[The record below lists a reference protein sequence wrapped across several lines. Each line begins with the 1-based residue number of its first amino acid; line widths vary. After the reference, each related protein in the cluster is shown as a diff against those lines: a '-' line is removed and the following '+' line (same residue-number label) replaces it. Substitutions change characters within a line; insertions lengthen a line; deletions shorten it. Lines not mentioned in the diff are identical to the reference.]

1 MISRSAIIRSS
12 VVTLLSLAFL
22 TISINGVSVLSLFSP
37 LEGDSDFQLSD
48 LYTKVADRRP
58 VSQCSDDVVVVAT
71 DGCRRS
77 DIVDLIAALETFSP
91 AAIGVDVN
99 FRYPSEDDTR
109 MIEVFDACEN
119 LTLPLILSQDS
130 DGETFQVDEN
140 ENSFLISWL
149 DSERFSVVNLERY
162 TMWGS
167 VRTFRPTYSTPEG
180 VIPGFALRLA
190 FLADPEK
197 AEAFTSRKHD
207 SEYINY
213 PSRTFEVLEPG
224 DIINEDGSLD
234 EGVKNSICGRVV
246 LLGDLDNSK
255 DVFPV
260 PHKEMMPGVMIHAHC
275 VDTILAG
282 RGIDSMPMWLN
293 IVLSVILC
301 FVFALLHLS
310 VERRLDNG
318 VDFVMRVFQILLM
331 FALYWLGCVLYI
343 RNYYVD
349 MSLVLLMVV
358 TSALSMDICSGV
370 AQILSQII
378 NRFKK

>member
-71 DGCRRS
+71 DDCRRS

-140 ENSFLISWL
+140 ENSFLTSWL

-234 EGVKNSICGRVV
+234 DGVKNSICGRVV

>member
-71 DGCRRS
+71 DDCRRS

-234 EGVKNSICGRVV
+234 DGVKNSICGRVV

>member
-1 MISRSAIIRSS
+1 MISRTAIIRSS

-71 DGCRRS
+71 DDCRRS

-234 EGVKNSICGRVV
+234 DGVKNSICGRVV

>member
-71 DGCRRS
+71 DDCRRS

-140 ENSFLISWL
+140 ENSFLTSWL

-246 LLGDLDNSK
+246 ILGDLDNSK

>member
-234 EGVKNSICGRVV
+234 DGVKNSICGRVV

>member
-1 MISRSAIIRSS
+1 MISRTAIIRSS

-71 DGCRRS
+71 DDCRRS

-140 ENSFLISWL
+140 ENSFLTSWL

-234 EGVKNSICGRVV
+234 DGVKNSICGRVV
-246 LLGDLDNSK
+246 ILGDLDNSK

>member
-71 DGCRRS
+71 DDCRRS

-234 EGVKNSICGRVV
+234 DGVKNSICGRVV
-246 LLGDLDNSK
+246 ILGDLDNSK

>member
-1 MISRSAIIRSS
+1 MISRTAIIRSS

-140 ENSFLISWL
+140 ENSFLTSWL

-234 EGVKNSICGRVV
+234 DGVKNSICGRVV

>member
-1 MISRSAIIRSS
+1 MISRTAIIRSS

-140 ENSFLISWL
+140 ENSFLTSWL

-234 EGVKNSICGRVV
+234 DGVKNSICGRVV
-246 LLGDLDNSK
+246 ILGDLDNSK

>member
-1 MISRSAIIRSS
+1 MISRTAIIRSS

-140 ENSFLISWL
+140 ENSFLTSWL

-234 EGVKNSICGRVV
+234 DGVKNSICGRVV

-331 FALYWLGCVLYI
+331 FVLYWLGCVLYI

-378 NRFKK
+378 SRFKK

>member
-71 DGCRRS
+71 DDCRRS
-77 DIVDLIAALETFSP
+77 DIVDLIAALETFFP

-140 ENSFLISWL
+140 ENSFLTSWL

-234 EGVKNSICGRVV
+234 DGVKNSICGRVV

>member
-58 VSQCSDDVVVVAT
+58 VLQCSDDVVVVAT

-140 ENSFLISWL
+140 ENSFLTSWL

-234 EGVKNSICGRVV
+234 DGVKNSICGRVV

-378 NRFKK
+378 SRFKK

>member
-130 DGETFQVDEN
+130 DGETFLVDEN
-140 ENSFLISWL
+140 ENSFLTSWL

-197 AEAFTSRKHD
+197 AEVFTSRKHD

-234 EGVKNSICGRVV
+234 DGVKNSICGRVV
-246 LLGDLDNSK
+246 ILGDLDNSK

>member
-140 ENSFLISWL
+140 ENSFLTSWL

-246 LLGDLDNSK
+246 ILGDLDNSK

>member
-140 ENSFLISWL
+140 ENSFLTSWL

-234 EGVKNSICGRVV
+234 DGVKNSICGRVV

>member
-140 ENSFLISWL
+140 ENSFLTSWL

-234 EGVKNSICGRVV
+234 DGVKNSICGRVV

-331 FALYWLGCVLYI
+331 FVLYWLGCVLYI

>member
-1 MISRSAIIRSS
+1 M
-12 VVTLLSLAFL
+12 
-22 TISINGVSVLSLFSP
+22 
-37 LEGDSDFQLSD
+37 
-48 LYTKVADRRP
+48 
-58 VSQCSDDVVVVAT
+58 
-71 DGCRRS
+71 
-77 DIVDLIAALETFSP
+77 
-91 AAIGVDVN
+91 
-99 FRYPSEDDTR
+99 
-109 MIEVFDACEN
+109 
-119 LTLPLILSQDS
+119 
-130 DGETFQVDEN
+130 
-140 ENSFLISWL
+140 
-149 DSERFSVVNLERY
+149 
-162 TMWGS
+162 
-167 VRTFRPTYSTPEG
+167 
-180 VIPGFALRLA
+180 RLA

-234 EGVKNSICGRVV
+234 DGVKNSICGRVV

-331 FALYWLGCVLYI
+331 FVLYWLGCVLYI